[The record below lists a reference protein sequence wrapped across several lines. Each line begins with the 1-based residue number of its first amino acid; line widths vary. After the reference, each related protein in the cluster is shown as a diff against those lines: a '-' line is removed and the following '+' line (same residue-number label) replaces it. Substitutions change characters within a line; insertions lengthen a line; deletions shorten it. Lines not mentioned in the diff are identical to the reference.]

1 MKRTTSLLSVSP
13 TETLLYA
20 SSNYNNSPIKKK
32 NKKNNYNHPR
42 QGPNLLYIIVMF
54 IVLGFASSKS
64 KIIQMKNL
72 FSP

>member
-1 MKRTTSLLSVSP
+1 MKRTTSLLLVSP

-20 SSNYNNSPIKKK
+20 SSNYNNSPIKK

-64 KIIQMKNL
+64 KIIQNEKS
-72 FSP
+72 F

>member
-32 NKKNNYNHPR
+32 NNNYNHSR
-42 QGPNLLYIIVMF
+42 QGPNLLYIIVYVYCIRICF
-54 IVLGFASSKS
+54 K
-64 KIIQMKNL
+64 
-72 FSP
+72 